1 MENPEL
7 TEIFEQFRFEV
18 IEWRATRSGHCWTAR
33 QKAYQSALDKMGVQW
48 LEKTQAYFKS
58 RLDEIESSIKKH
70 NCPCGFSCE
79 DDRYFQ
85 THMERTH
92 LVNEVSQVWDETLH
106 TGSWHGVCIKCG
118 KRERYYHTPTKKLF
132 DLCAVCGVEAIEKFI
147 NTPLLVPDE
156 AIYNRVDRDWSES
169 DYCGDPD
176 AYTQDLEA
184 EQQRFG
190 ETDGTTP

>member
-18 IEWRATRSGHCWTAR
+18 IEWRVTRSGHCWTAR

-106 TGSWHGVCIKCG
+106 TGSWRGVCEKCG
-118 KRERYYHTPTKKLF
+118 KRERYYHPSKQKLF
-132 DLCAVCGVEAIEKFI
+132 ALCLVCGMDAINAFLAGI
-147 NTPLLVPDE
+147 
-156 AIYNRVDRDWSES
+156 
-169 DYCGDPD
+169 G
-176 AYTQDLEA
+176 A
-184 EQQRFG
+184 E
-190 ETDGTTP
+190 